1 MFIEFTKVTGK
12 NFLSIGNTPLSL
24 NLNDHS
30 KSLIIGKN
38 GMGKSIWL
46 DLIIFALYG
55 KAYRNINKSALINSI
70 NGKQCETEIEFTINE
85 IQYKVIRNIKPE
97 KFEIYIDGVLL
108 EQDAASKD
116 YQAYLETNILKLDYK
131 STTQMVIIGAMNY
144 IPFLQLKSADRRVFV
159 ENLLDLQ
166 LFTDM
171 NKNLKLIIAD
181 EKSKYTSTQ
190 NGINLY
196 KSKIETYTNIIRD
209 LESNKD
215 KKKDQI
221 EGQIKEKMVE
231 YKSLIQLVED
241 VKLKVADCI
250 YDDNSPQLQN
260 AINDSNTKLSIAQTT
275 NTKLATKIKY
285 FDTTS
290 ECQTCEQSIEP
301 SHKQSH
307 IDAMNID
314 IEKNKDII
322 AQANASKIESQ
333 LALDILK
340 NKKQT
345 KQTLEGQLKT
355 NTDNAEW
362 IKKDVIRLNNDK
374 KLLDTSDDSTLSNSK
389 IELSNNKELNSQS
402 EVILN
407 ESYEILKVYAIMLND
422 LKDTGAKA
430 NIIQNYIPII
440 NATVNRYLD
449 KFNLYVKF
457 ELDDQFNETLHSRH
471 RDDFTYESFSNGER
485 FRINMAM
492 LFSWLEL
499 TKVRAGVS
507 TNVLFLD
514 EILEI
519 CDESGFDELLSIIDT
534 MPKTNLFVISHKEN
548 LDVKFDKVITMIKE
562 KEFSQFID

>member
-24 NLNDHS
+24 NLNTHS

-70 NGKQCETEIEFTINE
+70 NGKQCETEIEFTINK

-97 KFEIYIDGVLL
+97 KFQIYIDGVLL
-108 EQDAASKD
+108 EEDAASKD

-144 IPFLQLKSADRRVFV
+144 IPFLQLKSVDRRAFV

-181 EKSKYTSTQ
+181 EKSKYTATQ
-190 NGINLY
+190 NSINLY
-196 KSKIETYTNIIRD
+196 KSKIETYTNIIKD

-221 EGQIKEKMVE
+221 YTQIKEKMVE
-231 YKSLIQLVED
+231 YKALIQLGED
-241 VKLKVADCI
+241 IKLKVADCI
-250 YDDNSPQLQN
+250 YDDNSQQLQN
-260 AINDSNTKLSIAQTT
+260 EINDSNTKLSIAQTT

-290 ECQTCEQSIEP
+290 ECQTCEQSIDP
-301 SHKQSH
+301 SHKQRH
-307 IDAMNID
+307 IDAMSID

-322 AQANASKIESQ
+322 TKANTSKIESQ
-333 LALDILK
+333 LTLDILK

-374 KLLDTSDDSTLSNSK
+374 KLLDTTDDSTLSNSK
-389 IELSNNKELNSQS
+389 IELINNKELNIQS

-457 ELDDQFNETLHSRH
+457 QLDDQFNETLHSRH
-471 RDDFTYESFSNGER
+471 RDDFTYESFSNGEKT
-485 FRINMAM
+485 RIDLAM
-492 LFSWLEL
+492 LFAWREMGII
-499 TKVRAGVS
+499 RAGASSNLMFV
-507 TNVLFLD
+507 
-514 EILEI
+514 
-519 CDESGFDELLSIIDT
+519 DELLEIFDDAGIDEFLDLIN
-534 MPKTNLFVISHKEN
+534 KNTNLFVISHKEN